1 MIPERLAESID
12 QWFEKDFRA
21 TFYER
26 IDYLVESQPLFAGLP
41 LAVRYARTMEYIL
54 ERISVFLQ
62 PGEKIVGSVKEI
74 IPSEEQAA
82 LVNELSRQWWDI
94 PLEEIQ
100 KRALFFYSYGWLRR
114 RPPWFM
120 SMGHLALDWEGI
132 VTRGLG
138 SFEDHAREVL
148 SRPDMAGDRDKSNF
162 LTGAIICYQALSA
175 YIERYAQQA
184 AADADATRD
193 PFLKLELQE
202 LSKSLAHLS
211 RGPARTFR
219 EALQLMWLVILPLMK
234 VAGCG
239 VFNLHRMD
247 QYLLPFYQRDIRNGV
262 LTREQALELIEEFY
276 GKNNEIMTATDHM
289 SWDVES
295 TTYTLEVTFD
305 DPNYLTLGGLLG
317 EGRPGVNELSY
328 LFVEAQH
335 QMGLR
340 NPFVVVR
347 YYPGIDP
354 HFWAMVCDAMRDNA
368 TIVLYNDATMIPA
381 LQKVGVAEEDV
392 YEYGFYGCNDPNL
405 PAMEGGLRQ
414 LWFNMVKPLELALH
428 QGDYPMAPRHDST
441 GGANGA
447 GSQYS
452 LEDRMIGLMTGPYY
466 GVKTPAPAEMREIG
480 ALLDA
485 YRQQVR
491 FLLEDYRNAI
501 ERDLEIERAAFAGG
515 LRIEDC
521 FLHGPIDSAQSWNHG
536 GTKYHKITL
545 QGSGMAS
552 VADSLAAIEQLV
564 FRDKEMSLG
573 ELAELLGAD
582 FEGNERLRTR
592 LARRMPKFGND
603 VEWVDRLAAQ
613 VVDIF
618 CDEAARVNRPE
629 YLYKLY
635 PCISTD
641 RDFTTMGQY
650 VGATPDGRCAGQQ
663 IAENQSPTEGADM
676 NGLTALLNSAA
687 RLPFDR
693 ITGGPLNLR
702 IHPSVVKGPEG
713 LKAFAATLQTYFEK
727 GGMQVQVNVAS
738 REELLAAQKDP
749 HKYRNLCVRVTGYS
763 AYFVQM
769 GKKAQ
774 DELIKRTEQR

>member
-1 MIPERLAESID
+1 MLPERIAESID
-12 QWFEKDFRA
+12 QWFEKDYRA
-21 TFYER
+21 TFFER
-26 IDYLVESQPLFAGLP
+26 VQYLVESEPLFADLP
-41 LAVRYARTMEYIL
+41 IASHYARTLEYIL
-54 ERISVFLQ
+54 ARISVFIR
-62 PGEKIVGSVKEI
+62 PGEKIVGSVAEVV
-74 IPSEEQAA
+74 PTPEQAQ
-82 LVNELSRQWWDI
+82 LVNDLSRQWWDI

-100 KRALFFYSYGWLRR
+100 KKALFFYSYGWLRR

-132 VTRGLG
+132 VTRGLADY
-138 SFEDHAREVL
+138 EQHAEGVL
-148 SRPDMAGDRDKSNF
+148 KRPDVAADPDKVNF
-162 LTGAIICYQALSA
+162 LEGAITCYRALSA
-175 YIERYAQQA
+175 YITRYAEQA
-184 AADADATRD
+184 AADAERTRD
-193 PFLKLELQE
+193 PFEKVELRE
-202 LSKSLAHLS
+202 LSDSLAHLS
-211 RGPARTFR
+211 HGPARTFR
-219 EALQLMWLVILPLMK
+219 EALQLMWLIILPLMK

-239 VFNLHRMD
+239 VFNLHRID
-247 QYLLPFYQRDIRNGV
+247 QYLLPFYQRDLQKGL
-262 LTREQALELIEEFY
+262 LTREKALELIEEFY
-276 GKNNEIMTATDHM
+276 NKNNEIMTPTDHM

-305 DPNYLTLGGLLG
+305 DPNYLTLGGLLPG
-317 EGRPGVNELSY
+317 GKPGVNDLSC
-328 LFVEAQH
+328 LFLEAQH
-335 QMGLR
+335 AMGLR

-347 YYPGIDP
+347 YYPGMDET
-354 HFWAMVCDAMRDNA
+354 FWQMTCDAVRDNA
-368 TIVLYNDATMIPA
+368 TVVIYNDATMIPA
-381 LQKVGVAEEDV
+381 LKSYGVAEEDV

-405 PAMEGGLRQ
+405 PANEGGLRQ

-428 QGDYPMAPRHDST
+428 EGEFPMTPGRGSSK
-441 GGANGA
+441 N

-466 GVKTPAPAEMREIG
+466 GVETPPASEMTSIDDV
-480 ALLDA
+480 LDA

-491 FLLEDYRNAI
+491 FLLEDYRQAI
-501 ERDLEIERAAFAGG
+501 ERDLAIEREAFRGG

-521 FLHGPIDSAQSWNHG
+521 FLHGTIDNAHSWNHG

-552 VADSLAAIEQLV
+552 VADSLAGIEQLV
-564 FRDKEMSLG
+564 FRDREMTMA
-573 ELAELLGAD
+573 ELAELLRTD
-582 FEGNERLRTR
+582 FAGQERLRTR
-592 LARRMPKFGND
+592 LQRRMPKYGND
-603 VEWVDRLAAQ
+603 VGWVDELAAK

-629 YLYKLY
+629 YLYKLF

-641 RDFTTMGQY
+641 RDFTTMGLH

-702 IHPSVVKGPEG
+702 IHPSVVKGEEG
-713 LKAFAATLQTYFEK
+713 LQAFAATLKTYFQK

-738 REELLAAQKDP
+738 KEQLLAAQKEP
-749 HKYRNLCVRVTGYS
+749 NKYRSLCVRVTGYS

-774 DELIKRTEQR
+774 DELIRRTEQK

>member
-1 MIPERLAESID
+1 MLPERIAESID
-12 QWFEKDFRA
+12 EWFEKDYRA

-26 IDYLVESQPLFAGLP
+26 VQYLVESEPLFENLP
-41 LAVRYARTMEYIL
+41 LAPRYARTLEYIL
-54 ERISVFLQ
+54 ARISVLIQ
-62 PGEKIVGSVKEI
+62 PGERIVGSVKEI
-74 IPSEEQAA
+74 IPTAEQAQ
-82 LVNELSRQWWDI
+82 LVDELSRQWWDI

-100 KRALFFYSYGWLRR
+100 KKALFFYSYGWLRR

-132 VTRGLG
+132 ITRGLADY
-138 SFEDHAREVL
+138 EQHAAEVL
-148 SRPDMAGDRDKSNF
+148 SRPDVASDPDKVNF

-175 YIERYAQQA
+175 YIARYAEQA
-184 AADADATRD
+184 AVDAEAERD
-193 PFLKLELQE
+193 PFRKLELRE
-202 LSKSLAHLS
+202 MSASLAYLS
-211 RGPARTFR
+211 RGPARTFA
-219 EALQLMWLVILPLMK
+219 EALQLMWLIILPLMK

-247 QYLLPFYQRDIRNGV
+247 QYLLPLYQKDLRSGL
-262 LTREQALELIEEFY
+262 LTREKALELIEEFY
-276 GKNNEIMTATDHM
+276 NKNNIIMTPTDHM

-317 EGRPGVNELSY
+317 PDRPGAPARAGVNDLSC
-328 LFVEAQH
+328 LFLEAQH
-335 QMGLR
+335 AMGLR

-347 YYPGIDP
+347 YYPGIDET
-354 HFWAMVCDAMRDNA
+354 FWQMTCDAVRDNA
-368 TIVLYNDATMIPA
+368 TVVIYNDATMIPA
-381 LQKVGVAEEDV
+381 LKSYGVAEEDV

-405 PAMEGGLRQ
+405 PAHEGGLRQ
-414 LWFNMVKPLELALH
+414 LWFNMAKPLELALH
-428 QGDYPMAPRHDST
+428 EGEFPMKPR
-441 GGANGA
+441 GARASGRGSSKN

-466 GVKTPAPAEMREIG
+466 GTETPPASTMNSIEDV
-480 ALLDA
+480 LDA

-491 FLLEDYRNAI
+491 FLLEDYRQAI
-501 ERDLEIERAAFAGG
+501 ERDLEIEREAFRGG

-521 FLHGPIDSAQSWNHG
+521 FLHGAIDNAQSWNHG

-564 FRDKEMSLG
+564 FRDREMTLA
-573 ELAELLGAD
+573 ELAELLRND
-582 FEGNERLRTR
+582 FAGNERLRTR
-592 LARRMPKFGND
+592 LARRMPKYGND
-603 VEWVDRLAAQ
+603 IEWVDDLARK

-618 CDEAARVNRPE
+618 CDEAAGVNRPE
-629 YLYKLY
+629 HLYKLF

-641 RDFTTMGQY
+641 RDFTTMGLH

-687 RLPFDR
+687 RLPFHR
-693 ITGGPLNLR
+693 VTGGPLKRARRDCARLPRPLR
-702 IHPSVVKGPEG
+702 RTWSG
-713 LKAFAATLQTYFEK
+713 AAC
-727 GGMQVQVNVAS
+727 
-738 REELLAAQKDP
+738 RC
-749 HKYRNLCVRVTGYS
+749 R
-763 AYFVQM
+763 
-769 GKKAQ
+769 
-774 DELIKRTEQR
+774 